1 MKNELLSQ
9 RPRIEVADALRGLA
23 VMAILLLHNIEHFN
37 LYNFPQSTTP
47 FFQALDKGI
56 WDTLFFL
63 FAGKAYAIFALLFG
77 FSFFIMF
84 DNQEKR
90 GKDFRLR
97 FLWRMV
103 LLFLIGCVNAA
114 FFPGE
119 ILVLYSIIGLILIP
133 VCKLNNK
140 VLFCIAVILM
150 LQPMEWAKFLYAL
163 FHPDYTAGPAA
174 YGVHARKMY
183 PFLEGDSFWAM
194 IKSNLWDGQLFSL
207 LWAWGFGRF
216 FQTASLFILGFLLGR
231 KQFFQYGVGNR
242 RFWLGTLC
250 VAIGC
255 FIPLFILTDV
265 LPGMLERKE
274 LLTPMKTIVSSLRNF
289 SFMWVWVALVV
300 IGWQVVKVQSVL
312 KVLSPLGRM
321 SLTNYL
327 MQSLLGSFIY
337 FGPGLGLYKALPT
350 TASFGVGILLLI
362 LQLLFCHWWLRN
374 HTHGPAE
381 WLWRKATW
389 IGSKKS

>member
-231 KQFFQYGVGNR
+231 KQFFQYGAGNR

-337 FGPGLGLYKALPT
+337 FGPGLGLYKVLPT